1 MALTKKNKQ
10 FCEEYIKDYNA
21 TQAYLRTY
29 ECAYNT
35 AGSKS
40 GALMRKPEIQEYIKE
55 LQKIEFAA
63 AAISA
68 ERVGLHLAS
77 IAFDE
82 DELYASASQMKAL
95 DLLQKQLGL
104 QKQNIDANVNQELTI
119 EVNIDED

>member
-1 MALTKKNKQ
+1 MLTKKNKQ

-40 GALMRKPEIQEYIKE
+40 GALMRKPEVQEYIRE
-55 LQKIEFAA
+55 LQKVEFAA
-63 AAISA
+63 AAITA
-68 ERVGLHLAS
+68 ERLGLHLAS
-77 IAFDE
+77 IAFNEGD
-82 DELYASASQMKAL
+82 LYASASQMKAL

-104 QKQNIDANVNQELTI
+104 QKQNIDANVNQELQI
-119 EVNIDED
+119 EVNIE